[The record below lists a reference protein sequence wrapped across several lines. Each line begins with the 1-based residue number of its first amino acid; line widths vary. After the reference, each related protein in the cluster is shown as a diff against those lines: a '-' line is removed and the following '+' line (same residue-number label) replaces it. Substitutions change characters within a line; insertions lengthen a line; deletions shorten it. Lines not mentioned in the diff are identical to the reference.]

1 MNKKIVFF
9 GGTFDPP
16 HLEHVNMVKSVAKE
30 ISPQKIII
38 MPTFIPPHKKVFL
51 PASPK
56 QRLQFCK
63 EAFSGINDVEISDWE
78 IKQQGKSYSYLTMQK
93 IKADYQDCQILF
105 LMGTDMIS
113 TFDKWK
119 NPLEIL
125 KVATPL
131 LCVRRGEG
139 ISKESSIQE
148 FKRKFNVE
156 IQTLEYEGNELSS
169 TDVKIEK
176 MLLSNVSNM
185 VGDGVNQLID
195 EFLVYN
201 YGKLS
206 QFVVENLTPKRIEHT
221 KGVIRLALKYAK
233 VYKVSLHQTAIA
245 SLLHDVAKYL
255 KIEDYPDFKP
265 PKNVPYQV
273 MHQYL
278 GAYVAE
284 NILGVKD
291 RQILN
296 AIKYHT
302 SAKPKMSLLAKIV
315 FTADMLEEGRT
326 YDRAKEIRELSFK
339 DFDKAFLLSMQRSLD
354 YVNER
359 GCEVYP
365 LTEKAYNYYNQRVK
379 GD

>member
-1 MNKKIVFF
+1 MDKKLVFF

-16 HLEHVNMVKSVAKE
+16 HLEHVNMVKSVVRE
-30 ISPQKIII
+30 FSPQKIII

-51 PASPK
+51 PASPY
-56 QRLQFCK
+56 QRLAFCK
-63 EAFSGINDVEISDWE
+63 EAFKGIDGVEISDWE
-78 IKQQGKSYSYLTMQK
+78 ILQKGKSYSYLTMQK
-93 IKADYQDCQILF
+93 LKEDYPDYQILF
-105 LMGTDMIS
+105 LMGTDMLS
-113 TFDKWK
+113 SFERWK

-131 LCVRRGEG
+131 LCVRKGEG
-139 ISKESSIQE
+139 VSKESSKQE
-148 FKRKFNVE
+148 FKRKFGVE
-156 IQTLEYEGNELSS
+156 IQTLVYEGEELSS

-176 MLLSNVSNM
+176 MALSDVSNL

-195 EFLVYN
+195 QFLVYN
-201 YGKLS
+201 YGKIS
-206 QFVVENLTPKRIEHT
+206 QYASECLTDKRMAHT

-233 VYKVSLHQTAIA
+233 KFNVSLEKTAIA
-245 SLLHDVAKYL
+245 ALLHDVAKYL
-255 KIEDYPDFKP
+255 RVEDFPEFAP
-265 PKNVPYQV
+265 PPNVPYQV

-284 NILGVKD
+284 NVLGIKD
-291 RQILN
+291 RVILN
-296 AIKYHT
+296 AIRYHT
-302 SAKPKMSLLAKIV
+302 SAKPNMSLLAKII

-326 YDRAKEIRELSFK
+326 YAGVEEIRELSFTN
-339 DFDKAFLLSMQRSLD
+339 FDKAFVLSMQRSLD

-365 LTEKAYNYYNQRVK
+365 LTIKAYNYYSQRIK